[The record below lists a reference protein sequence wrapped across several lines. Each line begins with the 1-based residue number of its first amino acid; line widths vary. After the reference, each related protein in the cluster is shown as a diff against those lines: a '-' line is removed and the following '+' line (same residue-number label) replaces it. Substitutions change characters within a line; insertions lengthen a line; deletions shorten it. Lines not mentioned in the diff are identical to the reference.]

1 MEENKIQIMVH
12 EKTKELAVC
21 SGVGRNSVCKKIKL
35 GKELL
40 PKELNEY
47 IMAIELD
54 LDRL

>member
-1 MEENKIQIMVH
+1 MEENIIQIMVH

-21 SGVGRNSVCKKIKL
+21 SGSSGKTCRKVRL

-40 PKELNEY
+40 QKELDGY